1 MGNIHSRLEGVNQSH
16 GSEEEGVNHSH
27 RMEDGSD
34 WSAEDDADND
44 DDIDRV
50 MRQISLAVSRS
61 RGVSSLSRAVAK
73 EEFLYHLY

>member
-1 MGNIHSRLEGVNQSH
+1 MGNIQSWL
-16 GSEEEGVNHSH
+16 EGVNHSH

-34 WSAEDDADND
+34 WSAEDDADDD

-73 EEFLYHLY
+73 EEFYIIYHYF